1 VDPNVGSEDNSV
13 YRSWE
18 LNQHR
23 DHFVAWAMLET
34 ELSLLRKDDT
44 SSWGNFL
51 VYFSHSTTML
61 YPLRG

>member
-34 ELSLLRKDDT
+34 ELSLLLRERMT
-44 SSWGNFL
+44 LAVGEIFWFI
-51 VYFSHSTTML
+51 SHTLLQCYTL
-61 YPLRG
+61 